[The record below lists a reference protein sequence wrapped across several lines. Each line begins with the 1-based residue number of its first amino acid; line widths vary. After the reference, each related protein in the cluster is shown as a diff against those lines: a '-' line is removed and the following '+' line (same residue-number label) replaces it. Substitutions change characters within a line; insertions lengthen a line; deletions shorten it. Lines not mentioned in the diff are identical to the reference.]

1 MSRARKQTRREPATL
16 VDSRTIAIVDS
27 DSDSGSGSGSES
39 DEYDVVAV
47 RSTGEQLSKNRRR
60 VVRTIVPVAA
70 ASPVKRARRTSPPR
84 PSGSAAPVMG
94 RAELGADLYDIEDGD
109 MREESGDKG
118 TPVVKP
124 ADESMARWQ
133 QEHRDTYL
141 DALFWRDGCGQ
152 ADEEPCLGCGD
163 LTKAAIFRCEDCVGG
178 GMLCAECCVD
188 AHRCLPLHKIS
199 VPMERFFFFERHTL
213 KALGLRVQLGQ
224 HTNTRCS
231 APHAA
236 HGAFVVLHDNGI
248 HEVAVDFCGCE
259 RQAQAG
265 SRVPQVLH
273 HHLQL
278 LRHGWYPSTDMRP
291 RTCATFTALDRFMLY
306 SHQSKMTAYDFYRV
320 LERLTDN
327 TGVEPPRRY
336 QPFLRMARQWRHLM
350 LLKRAGWGHDES
362 GVHGT
367 KPGALALLCPVCP
380 RPNVNLPACFE
391 NAPPEN
397 QCLYVMVLAL
407 DACFRLK
414 RRLISSEL
422 RDPGLGT
429 GWAYLVEPEPYRKYL
444 LTVTD
449 QKEMSTCSG
458 LAALDYANT
467 KFSRG
472 YSTTGVVMGVCARH
486 EFVQPNG
493 VGDLQKGER
502 YANTD
507 WVFASILRHLDP
519 RIRKIIS
526 YDIVCQW
533 ATYVVDRLKE
543 LPPLMRLA
551 MLLELFR
558 FVIPK
563 MHIHGHT
570 LDCQLRYSLNYVPGS
585 GQTDGEGIERPWA
598 SIGGIATS
606 TRVSGPGARHDA
618 LDCHWSFWNWLKT
631 IGLPAL
637 LRRRLDVAKR
647 EEVVQKEA
655 FDAFTFAQQEH
666 VPEWKRMV
674 EEYEADGSKPNPYE
688 STAKGLSE
696 AEVRKRLEEEEEREE
711 KAGQP
716 RMHEVSPS
724 AFINLGLDLEEQQRK
739 IRLQVELKKTSPASS
754 AKQSVKQLR
763 SKFNRRLTRFRAL
776 QATYQPAAIQSLL
789 ARDVPAEEL
798 PEHVPLMLPSALPR
812 HLQQSPGCMSGIA
825 DTENALRE
833 GQCSN
838 ALVRLRNQLH
848 VKSRL
853 LVYKQNHSRYQAMN
867 TRSRALIARNENK
880 IRSHSEKFQMAWQ
893 ARLSLSGGDERAVGW
908 PRLRKADIRCMEDA
922 EALAKKGDKRQRAA
936 AREQQLR
943 REGGLPEEDV
953 EMGSDGDEEGV
964 RASEKNREVSWIWA
978 RTGSSGTDG
987 NAELQEALRIEWAKA
1002 WARSRRWKEER
1013 RMLEEEWRRLS
1024 ASHEYRERLWRAR
1037 GSAVPVGVID
1047 AEVAEGKVAY
1057 AAKQANLYLNLR
1069 VRAEAVRTAAPLQ
1082 RGEKRKPT
1090 LSVPFGFSGA
1100 AVEEGNG
1107 SNSEGNQDEDRG
1119 DIESEEEV
1127 LAEEEE
1133 VLDQ

>member
-1 MSRARKQTRREPATL
+1 
-16 VDSRTIAIVDS
+16 
-27 DSDSGSGSGSES
+27 
-39 DEYDVVAV
+39 
-47 RSTGEQLSKNRRR
+47 
-60 VVRTIVPVAA
+60 
-70 ASPVKRARRTSPPR
+70 
-84 PSGSAAPVMG
+84 
-94 RAELGADLYDIEDGD
+94 
-109 MREESGDKG
+109 
-118 TPVVKP
+118 
-124 ADESMARWQ
+124 
-133 QEHRDTYL
+133 
-141 DALFWRDGCGQ
+141 
-152 ADEEPCLGCGD
+152 
-163 LTKAAIFRCEDCVGG
+163 
-178 GMLCAECCVD
+178 
-188 AHRCLPLHKIS
+188 
-199 VPMERFFFFERHTL
+199 
-213 KALGLRVQLGQ
+213 
-224 HTNTRCS
+224 
-231 APHAA
+231 
-236 HGAFVVLHDNGI
+236 
-248 HEVAVDFCGCE
+248 
-259 RQAQAG
+259 
-265 SRVPQVLH
+265 
-273 HHLQL
+273 
-278 LRHGWYPSTDMRP
+278 
-291 RTCATFTALDRFMLY
+291 
-306 SHQSKMTAYDFYRV
+306 MTAYDFYRV

-350 LLKRAGWGHDES
+350 LLKRAGRGHDNL

-380 RPNVNLPACFE
+380 RPNVNLPAGFE

-507 WVFASILRHLDP
+507 WVFASILCHLDP

-570 LDCQLRYSLNYVPGS
+570 VDCQVRYSLNYVPGS

-606 TRVSGPGARHDA
+606 TWVSGPGARHDA

-637 LRRRLDVAKR
+637 LRRRLDVARK
-647 EEVVQKEA
+647 EEAVQAEA
-655 FDAFTFAQQEH
+655 FTSFTFAQREH
-666 VPEWKRMV
+666 VPEWRRMV
-674 EEYEADGSKPNPYE
+674 EEYEADGSKSNPYE
-688 STAKGLSE
+688 STSKGLTE
-696 AEVRKRLEEEEEREE
+696 AEVRKKLEEEEEKEE
-711 KAGQP
+711 QAGQP
-716 RMHEVSPS
+716 RIHDVSPS
-724 AFINLGLDLEEQQRK
+724 AFLTLGLDLEDQQRK
-739 IRLQVELKKTSPASS
+739 IRLQVELKRTSPASS
-754 AKQSVKQLR
+754 SKESLKQLPA
-763 SKFNRRLTRFRAL
+763 KFNRRLTRFRAL
-776 QATYQPAAIQSLL
+776 QATYQPAAIQALL
-789 ARDVPAEEL
+789 SRDVPSEEL
-798 PEHVPLMLPSALPR
+798 AEHVPLMLPSALPPPR
-812 HLQQSPGCMSGIA
+812 LQQSPGCMSGIA
-825 DTENALRE
+825 DAENALRE
-833 GQCSN
+833 AQCSS
-838 ALVRLRNQLH
+838 ALIRLRNQLH

-853 LVYKQNHSRYQAMN
+853 LLYKQNHSRHQAMN
-867 TRSRALIARNENK
+867 TRSRTLITRNESK

-893 ARLSLSGGDERAVGW
+893 ARLTLSGGDERAVGW

-922 EALAKKGDKRQRAA
+922 ESLAKKGDKRERAA
-936 AREQQLR
+936 AREQQL
-943 REGGLPEEDV
+943 P
-953 EMGSDGDEEGV
+953 
-964 RASEKNREVSWIWA
+964 
-978 RTGSSGTDG
+978 
-987 NAELQEALRIEWAKA
+987 LRIEWAKT
-1002 WARSRRWKEER
+1002 WARSRRWTEER
-1013 RMLEEEWRRLS
+1013 RMLEEEWRRLFV
-1024 ASHEYRERLWRAR
+1024 SHEHRERLWRAR
-1037 GSAVPVGVID
+1037 GSAVPVGEID
-1047 AEVAEGKVAY
+1047 AEIAEGKVAY
-1057 AAKQANLYLNLR
+1057 AAKQANVYLNLR
-1069 VRAEAVRTAAPLQ
+1069 VRAEAVRTAAPLR

-1090 LSVPFGFSGA
+1090 EVIPFGFSA
-1100 AVEEGNG
+1100 SAVEEGNG
-1107 SNSEGNQDEDRG
+1107 DVSEGEEDDRG
-1119 DIESEEEV
+1119 DIDSEEE
-1127 LAEEEE
+1127 L
-1133 VLDQ
+1133 LDA